1 MEPHPH
7 TIFIVCHFLLSS
19 ASISLSLSLCRSLPF
34 THPPIEASEIKL
46 SVSNSM
52 HLLQPFNKNKC
63 FLFSLSTVCVAF
75 DGRCSGFGAMGGL
88 GHLTISLYKWIIWM
102 NHIFFCFRR
111 VSCESVILE
120 HFSWA
125 AAFIPGRPNKMERW
139 EKNKRTTTLKWRTFS
154 SNGIV

>member
-19 ASISLSLSLCRSLPF
+19 ASISLSLPF

-88 GHLTISLYKWIIWM
+88 GHLTISLYKWIIWNDCPSIQVPHFFLLSTCFLRKCNFRAFFLGGSFYSGATKQNGTM
-102 NHIFFCFRR
+102 RKKQENNDFKMTHIF
-111 VSCESVILE
+111 I
-120 HFSWA
+120 
-125 AAFIPGRPNKMERW
+125 
-139 EKNKRTTTLKWRTFS
+139 
-154 SNGIV
+154 